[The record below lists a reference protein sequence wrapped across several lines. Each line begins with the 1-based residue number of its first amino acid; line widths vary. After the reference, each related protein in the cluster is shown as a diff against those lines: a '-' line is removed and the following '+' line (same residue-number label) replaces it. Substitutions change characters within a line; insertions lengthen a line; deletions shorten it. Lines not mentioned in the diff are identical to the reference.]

1 MNSSDNFT
9 IFFAKPSDEFNIK
22 NLFWH
27 WRRKDDFLR
36 LGKCFGPL
44 FSSFRHFFW
53 QIMAKSK
60 VELFFSRKIQCTG
73 RVAYHP
79 TFCIK
84 KRIHLNKATFLC
96 LFFQVILTASV
107 KFQGRIHLCIILPS
121 QSKPALTFLFCTL

>member
-1 MNSSDNFT
+1 MNSILRICFDIEEEKMISCDLANVL
-9 IFFAKPSDEFNIK
+9 AP
-22 NLFWH
+22 
-27 WRRKDDFLR
+27 FLVL
-36 LGKCFGPL
+36 LGI
-44 FSSFRHFFW
+44 FFW
-53 QIMAKSK
+53 QIMTKSK